1 MVMRLAL
8 ALALASIPFERAFA
22 HPLHMSFTEVRL
34 ADAGRTLELSVRVFT
49 DDFSVAAARYS
60 RAALKGDS
68 VIDARSGIAYLRSRI
83 RVGSGKEAPVPL
95 VPCGVTRTADML
107 RFCFRATLASPGK
120 SVQIANAVL
129 TEMFADQV
137 NVVQSVVGGRRASRM
152 FVRGDGWKKV
162 P

>member
-1 MVMRLAL
+1 MVKRLAL
-8 ALALASIPFERAFA
+8 VLAIASMPFGRAHA

-34 ADAGRTLELSVRVFT
+34 TGRTLALSVRVFS

-60 RAALKGDS
+60 GISLRGDS
-68 VIDARSGIAYLRSRI
+68 VIDARGGVAYLRSRI
-83 RVGSGKEAPVPL
+83 RVGSAQGAPVPL
-95 VPCGVTRTADML
+95 VPCGVTRAADML
-107 RFCFRATLASPGK
+107 RFCFRATLASPGRP
-120 SVQIANAVL
+120 VQIANAVL

-152 FVRGDGWKKV
+152 FVRGDGWKKI

>member
-1 MVMRLAL
+1 MVRRLAVV
-8 ALALASIPFERAFA
+8 LALASMPFARALA

-34 ADAGRTLELSVRVFT
+34 TNSGRTLELSVRVFS
-49 DDFSVAAARYS
+49 DDFSVAAARHAGVS
-60 RAALKGDS
+60 LPSDG
-68 VIDARSGIAYLRSRI
+68 VIDSRSGIAYLRSRI
-83 RVGSGKEAPVPL
+83 RVGNGKGTLAPL
-95 VPCGVTRTADML
+95 MPCGVTRTADML
-107 RFCFRATLASPGK
+107 SFCFRATLASPAK
-120 SVQIANAVL
+120 PVQIANAVL

>member
-1 MVMRLAL
+1 
-8 ALALASIPFERAFA
+8 
-22 HPLHMSFTEVRL
+22 MSFTEIRL
-34 ADAGRTLELSVRVFT
+34 ADAGRILELSVRVFS
-49 DDFSVAAARYS
+49 DDFSVAAARHS
-60 RAALKGDS
+60 GVSLGGDS

-83 RVGSGKEAPVPL
+83 RVGSIKGASVPL

-107 RFCFRATLASPGK
+107 RFCFRAKLASPGK
-120 SVQIANAVL
+120 SLQVANAVL

>member
-1 MVMRLAL
+1 MVRRLAVV
-8 ALALASIPFERAFA
+8 LALASMPIASARA

-34 ADAGRTLELSVRVFT
+34 GDAGRTLELSVRVFS
-49 DDFSVAAARYS
+49 DDFSVAAARHAGVS
-60 RAALKGDS
+60 LRSDN

-83 RVGSGKEAPVPL
+83 RVASGNGAIVPL
-95 VPCGVTRTADML
+95 LPCGITRTADML
-107 RFCFRATLASPGK
+107 RFCFRATLATPGK
-120 SVQIANAVL
+120 PVQIANAVL

-137 NVVQSVVGGRRASRM
+137 NVVQSVVGSRRASRM